1 MGVFLLSFTW
11 TLLFSA
17 AAVAAIR
24 MAFPLPTA
32 TEMRASQ
39 KGRSRMLYTKKNR
52 RQQSQPKQKAAC
64 AEKKNTSKPQK

>member
-1 MGVFLLSFTW
+1 MSFTW

-39 KGRSRMLYTKKNR
+39 KGRSRMLYTKEK
-52 RQQSQPKQKAAC
+52 SQAAVPTK
-64 AEKKNTSKPQK
+64 EKSSMR